1 MRHGQTN
8 WNAEKRFQGQKG
20 PRLNESGILNA
31 EEAAEALMGKKISCI
46 ISSDMTRTRETGEI
60 ISKKVNAPLHFNELL
75 RERNV
80 GELSGLTVK
89 EAMEKYPDIKFSD
102 YDFGL
107 ELKGLEKWSSFTERT
122 IKGFHEIIDA
132 YDGDIVIVTHGGVI
146 QVIKRHLGASQTDQ
160 VVPNGSILQIMETSK
175 DFRIIQS

>member
-1 MRHGQTN
+1 MPKKDGMDKK
-8 WNAEKRFQGQKG
+8 A
-20 PRLNESGILNA
+20 PALNESGILNA
-31 EEAAEALMGKKISCI
+31 EESAGALIEKKISCI
-46 ISSDMTRTRETGEI
+46 ISSDLTRARETGEI
-60 ISKKVNAPLHFNELL
+60 ISKKVNMPLHFNELL

-89 EAMEKYPDIKFSD
+89 EIMEKHPEIKFPD

-107 ELKGLEKWSSFTERT
+107 DLKGLEKWSSFTER
-122 IKGFHEIIDA
+122 IIEGFHEILDA
-132 YDGDIVIVTHGGVI
+132 YNGDIVIVTHGGVI
-146 QVIKRHLGASQTDQ
+146 QVIKHHLGVGQIDQ